1 MAKPRT
7 PSQRKTKISQASGAR
22 TPVPN
27 RFAASGKSRQP
38 KKSVPARKKSLPGAG
53 RKSSPTRSRPKSSGL
68 IRIIKSWH
76 QDFRDLTRR
85 EPETIWFGALMLAAM
100 ILRFMRPD
108 WYLDRQFHPDERWIF
123 GVVSQLSYPAEPA
136 GLQYGTFPLYLL
148 SLLKDFAGQVA
159 GWFGHF
165 DANRFVIYAGR
176 MLSACFDLGT
186 IIFTYLLGRRLQP
199 GAAGRGLGLLAAAF
213 LSFTVLN
220 IQMSHFFVVDVPLGL
235 LVMGTLYWAVG
246 IARTGR
252 RRDYV
257 MAGICFGL
265 AMATKTSA
273 LPLVISLGTAH
284 LIGLSRDSGHDRIQR
299 WQDLSLTAGVSLLV
313 FFIAMPHA
321 FLDWAKFWINQNEQ
335 RRILVTGAADVPYNR
350 QYLNTLPYIYYA
362 KNLVR
367 YTMGIPLGILTLT
380 AFMVYPLLALAAIIR
395 AMVRKS
401 WKSIRDGLE
410 RESGLIIIM
419 SFAVAYALIIGVSFA
434 KFNRYILPLTPIL
447 CLAGARLALGIK
459 ARLAGLA
466 ARRIAGAVIGLILV
480 VTMLW
485 ALAFASIYTREHPW
499 VAASRWIMEHLPA
512 KTMENGF
519 PRPTA
524 ILNEEWGDDLPTHVK
539 DIPLRSYR
547 INKFPVQEPD
557 NPRKRKIIL
566 NMLQK
571 NELVVMAD
579 TRAHA
584 LYRRLW
590 DRYPINAAY
599 YELMFEEKL
608 GFKLVAEFKNYPGLG
623 GRFFPDDEADESFTL
638 YDHPHV
644 YLFQRAPPDI
654 QPDELARVLDGR
666 VSKIG
671 QRKEAKP
678 ELREKPAARKTRPE
692 ARVLPTV
699 INANHGEPQGR
710 PIFIFGKLN
719 SFTAGLAWVLLLE
732 IIGLL
737 SIPLCLCLFPR
748 LPDSGVALS
757 KIIGTLILAWT
768 TWMLVSMGVVRH
780 LQSTTLLVLLVLGGA
795 SVWWACRRRTEIRE
809 FIKVRG
815 GFWISAEVVF
825 LLAFIAYMLTKL
837 YNPDINNPFGQ
848 GYNGG
853 GEPMG
858 ISFFTAVY
866 QSIHFPPYDPW
877 LSGYHINYY
886 YFGHV
891 ILGILAKLTGVP
903 PGWSYNIA
911 ISLLFALTVTGVY
924 GLGVGLTGKRVWG
937 VAAALAAATLG
948 NLHTFFYIWEP
959 LCRGINWN
967 DALVSLSRRGGEIWQ
982 HIGRFEF
989 IWNPTRLIK
998 GTINEMPWFS
1008 FLYGDLHAHII
1019 AIPYSLP
1026 LIGWGLNVLMPVNS
1040 RTTLMPEAPGRTG
1053 TERGLIFFV
1062 TALTLG
1068 SLSAINTW
1076 NFPPY
1081 ALLVLGVLAARV
1093 FQDRKGRSFPWT
1105 GLGTAL
1111 LGWLRLVIGGLAL
1124 FFFFHKYFIPQSTS
1138 LALVNPE
1145 ARTHLKDFL
1154 VFFGLPIF
1162 ILLTYWAGQLI
1173 PRARRLLTR
1182 FGGYSRSRRS
1192 WWERL
1197 AAVIQRIWEKHPRS
1211 FYSLAALLAAILLL
1225 VLFSQ
1230 VLLAGLLLM
1239 LIAGAWVLGWQPLT
1253 AQMRMAMLLAMLGL
1267 AVVLGCEIVH
1277 VRDFMGVG
1285 GDMSRMN
1292 TVFKFYMVVWIYFAL
1307 AAAAAGAQIFSGR
1320 REERKAWSGLL
1331 AGARK
1336 WRLGA
1341 AILVMLILWVLADYF
1356 QKING
1361 APWLTLALGLGILVL
1376 PWIWVARPKS
1386 GELRLAWA
1394 AMLGAILFSVA
1405 LYPPLSLYNR
1415 MRLCSEFKNPTLNG
1429 MEYLNKMRPK
1439 EAKALA
1445 WINRNIKHTDIVL
1458 EAPGRRGYN
1467 CFDTRSA
1474 IFTGQPTLIGW
1485 IGQEEQMRYNSKL
1498 TGSRT
1503 RDADLIYKT
1512 QNIKQARQLIEQYR
1526 IRYVLV
1532 GENERSAYPS
1542 FSLEKFRG
1550 FMDVV
1555 YEQEGVI
1562 IFRKR
1567 K

>member
-1 MAKPRT
+1 
-7 PSQRKTKISQASGAR
+7 
-22 TPVPN
+22 
-27 RFAASGKSRQP
+27 
-38 KKSVPARKKSLPGAG
+38 
-53 RKSSPTRSRPKSSGL
+53 
-68 IRIIKSWH
+68 
-76 QDFRDLTRR
+76 
-85 EPETIWFGALMLAAM
+85 
-100 ILRFMRPD
+100 
-108 WYLDRQFHPDERWIF
+108 
-123 GVVSQLSYPAEPA
+123 
-136 GLQYGTFPLYLL
+136 
-148 SLLKDFAGQVA
+148 
-159 GWFGHF
+159 
-165 DANRFVIYAGR
+165 
-176 MLSACFDLGT
+176 
-186 IIFTYLLGRRLQP
+186 
-199 GAAGRGLGLLAAAF
+199 
-213 LSFTVLN
+213 
-220 IQMSHFFVVDVPLGL
+220 
-235 LVMGTLYWAVG
+235 
-246 IARTGR
+246 
-252 RRDYV
+252 
-257 MAGICFGL
+257 
-265 AMATKTSA
+265 MATKTSA
-273 LPLVISLGTAH
+273 MPLVLSLGTAH
-284 LIGLSRDSGHDRIQR
+284 FIGLSRDSGHDRIKR
-299 WQDLSLTAGVSLLV
+299 WQDIGLTAGVSLLV

-335 RRILVTGAADVPYNR
+335 RRILVTGTADVPYNR

-367 YTMGIPLGILTLT
+367 YTMGIPLGILSLT
-380 AFMVYPLLALAAIIR
+380 AFMVYPLMAVATLIR
-395 AMVRKS
+395 AVVHKS
-401 WKSIRDGLE
+401 WKTIRSGLE
-410 RESGLIIIM
+410 REAGMIVVM
-419 SFAVAYALIIGVSFA
+419 SFAVVYALIIGVSFA

-459 ARLAGLA
+459 ARLRVVA
-466 ARRIAGAVIGLILV
+466 ARRLAGAVIGLILAF
-480 VTMLW
+480 TMLW

-499 VAASRWIMEHLPA
+499 IAASRWIMEQLPVE
-512 KTMENGF
+512 TMEKGF

-539 DIPLRSYR
+539 DIQLRSYR

-557 NPRKRKIIL
+557 NPRKRKLIL

-571 NELVVMAD
+571 NDLIVMAD

-608 GFKLVAEFKNYPGLG
+608 GFKLAAEFKNYPGLG
-623 GRFFPDDEADESFTL
+623 GRFFPDDESDESFTL

-644 YLFQRAPPDI
+644 YLFQRALPHRHPA
-654 QPDELARVLDGR
+654 ELAWALDGR
-666 VSKIG
+666 VSKIK
-671 QRKEAKP
+671 QRKE
-678 ELREKPAARKTRPE
+678 EKPTLQEKSAARKTRPK
-692 ARVLPTV
+692 ARVMPTV
-699 INANHGEPQGR
+699 INANHGQPQGR
-710 PIFIFGKLN
+710 PVFIFGKLN
-719 SFTAGLAWVLLLE
+719 SFTAGMAWLLLLE

-737 SIPLCLCLFPR
+737 SIPLCLSLFPR

-757 KIIGTLILAWT
+757 KIIGTLVLAWT
-768 TWMLVSMGVVRH
+768 TWMLVSLGLMRH

-795 SVWWACRRRTEIRE
+795 SVWWSLRRRTEIRE

-825 LLAFIAYMLTKL
+825 LLAFVVYMLTKL

-937 VAAALAAATLG
+937 AAAALAAALLG
-948 NLHTFFYIWEP
+948 NLQAFFYIWEP

-967 DALVSLSRRGGEIWQ
+967 DMLVSLSRMGVGIWQ

-989 IWNPTRLIK
+989 IWEPTRLIK

-1026 LIGWGLNVLMPVNS
+1026 LIGWGLNVLMPANS
-1040 RTTLMPEAPGRTG
+1040 RTSLMPEAPGRTG

-1093 FQDRKGRSFPWT
+1093 LQDRKGRSFPWA

-1138 LALVNPE
+1138 LALVNP
-1145 ARTHLKDFL
+1145 AVRTHLKDFL

-1173 PRARRLLTR
+1173 PRGRRILTG
-1182 FGGYSRSRRS
+1182 FGWASRSRRP

-1197 AAVIQRIWEKHPRS
+1197 ASVTRRIWEKYPWG
-1211 FYSLAALLAAILLL
+1211 FYSLAALLAGSLLLAFFGQVLLAILLL
-1225 VLFSQ
+1225 MLM
-1230 VLLAGLLLM
+1230 AGT
-1239 LIAGAWVLGWQPLT
+1239 WVLGWQPLT
-1253 AQMRMAMLLAMLGL
+1253 AQMRMAMLLAVLGL
-1267 AVVLGCEIVH
+1267 AIVLGCEIIH

-1292 TVFKFYMVVWIYFAL
+1292 TVFKFYIVVWIYFSL
-1307 AAAAAGAQIFSGR
+1307 AAAAALGQIFSGR
-1320 REERKAWSGLL
+1320 REERKAWAGLL

-1341 AILVMLILWVLADYF
+1341 AIIVVLVLWVLANYF
-1356 QKING
+1356 QEINST
-1361 APWLTLALGLGILVL
+1361 PWLTLVLGLGILVL
-1376 PWIWVARPKS
+1376 PWIWAGRTKS

-1405 LYPPLSLYNR
+1405 LYPPISLYNR
-1415 MRLCSEFKNPTLNG
+1415 MRLCSKFQNPTLNG
-1429 MEYLNKMRPK
+1429 MEYLHKMRPK
-1439 EAKALA
+1439 EAKALV
-1445 WINRNIKHTDIVL
+1445 WINQNIKKTEIVL
-1458 EAPGRRGYN
+1458 EAPGRKGYN
-1467 CFDTRSA
+1467 CFDTRAA

-1485 IGQEEQMRYNSKL
+1485 IGQEEQMRYNPEL

-1503 RDADLIYKT
+1503 RDADLIFKT
-1512 QNIKQARQLIEQYR
+1512 MNIQKVRRLIERYR
-1526 IRYVLV
+1526 IKYILV
-1532 GENERSAYPS
+1532 GENERCVYPGAG
-1542 FSLEKFRG
+1542 LEKFRA

-1562 IFRKR
+1562 IYRMRK
-1567 K
+1567 